1 MATTSDGP
9 LPSHHARG
17 DSVVSSDWGDDDDWT
32 PGPSTTSSNQPLAS
46 NKPRASSPLG
56 GAGVAS
62 SDGGVLGARG
72 HAGGRPMQA
81 FGSRKPPSA
90 RARAKRYAKLCAAAA
105 VIGVVAYYAAGAGG
119 FFGGGDRDGGDDDAG
134 EEWLQSAVSSST
146 SARFDSTAANAAAD
160 ADADAAYDQGSHSN
174 AAGHVPLPETPPMET
189 PPIEASTTSAS
200 AAEEDLPPID
210 PIADSNAMKTK
221 VRSIHWFPYDRVGVV
236 NADP

>member
-1 MATTSDGP
+1 
-9 LPSHHARG
+9 
-17 DSVVSSDWGDDDDWT
+17 
-32 PGPSTTSSNQPLAS
+32 
-46 NKPRASSPLG
+46 
-56 GAGVAS
+56 
-62 SDGGVLGARG
+62 
-72 HAGGRPMQA
+72 MQA

-134 EEWLQSAVSSST
+134 EEWLPSVSSST
-146 SARFDSTAANAAAD
+146 SARFDSTAADAAAD

-210 PIADSNAMKTK
+210 PIADSNALKTK
-221 VRSIHWFPYDRVGVV
+221 VRSIHWFPYDHVGVV

>member
-1 MATTSDGP
+1 
-9 LPSHHARG
+9 
-17 DSVVSSDWGDDDDWT
+17 
-32 PGPSTTSSNQPLAS
+32 
-46 NKPRASSPLG
+46 
-56 GAGVAS
+56 
-62 SDGGVLGARG
+62 
-72 HAGGRPMQA
+72 MQA

-134 EEWLQSAVSSST
+134 EEWLPSAVSSST

-210 PIADSNAMKTK
+210 PIADSNAMKTIRCVLYTGPHTTALARWTPILK
-221 VRSIHWFPYDRVGVV
+221 DFARRISPPTPRFQSPPSAPF
-236 NADP
+236 NSN